1 MQGQVDLARYSHL
14 PVGSMT
20 GDWVLSTADAIYAR
34 CLRDAG
40 HLLWISDPSL
50 PDVAASDVGSNP
62 AEELMENNQLTME
75 VCYKAD
81 DPLLT
86 HMTHRS
92 FQSAHLKQALVYSAE
107 TIHFKG

>member
-86 HMTHRS
+86 HTTHRS